1 MDKHEGLALGHVM
14 ADLAADNAGEAWKA
28 EAYAV
33 FREYAIKNELFTT
46 EQVRKFN
53 TDMDSPP
60 DERAWG
66 SIALQAKRDNIVV
79 ADSWVR
85 ATSRSVHG
93 MVVTK
98 WRSLIYRGAH
108 ENNNN

>member
-1 MDKHEGLALGHVM
+1 MDKHEGLALGHAM
-14 ADLAADNAGEAWKA
+14 ADLAADNAGEVWKA
-28 EAYAV
+28 EAYTA
-33 FREYAIKNELFTT
+33 FREHAIKHPLFTT
-46 EQVRKFN
+46 EEVRKAN
-53 TDMDSPP
+53 TNMPLPP
-60 DERAWG
+60 DDRAWG

-98 WRSLIYRGAH
+98 WRSLIYRGTH
-108 ENNNN
+108 GLNNS

>member
-85 ATSRSVHG
+85 AKIGR
-93 MVVTK
+93 
-98 WRSLIYRGAH
+98 AH
-108 ENNNN
+108 V

>member
-1 MDKHEGLALGHVM
+1 MDDKRAVGHAM
-14 ADLAADNAGEAWKA
+14 ADLAADNAGEVWKA
-28 EAYAV
+28 EAYAA
-33 FREYAIKNELFTT
+33 FREYAIDNEMFTT

-66 SIALQAKRDNIVV
+66 SIALRAKRDGIIVAEGLML
-79 ADSWVR
+79 ADR
-85 ATSRSVHG
+85 KPAHG
-93 MVVTK
+93 RYVTK

>member
-1 MDKHEGLALGHVM
+1 MDKHEGLALGHTM
-14 ADLAADNAGEAWKA
+14 AEIAASNAGEEWRAA
-28 EAYAV
+28 AYAA
-33 FREYAIKNELFTT
+33 FREHAINHQLFTT
-46 EQVRKFN
+46 EEVRKAN
-53 TDMDSPP
+53 TDMPFPP
-60 DERAWG
+60 DDRAWG
-66 SIALQAKRDNIVV
+66 AIALQAKRDNIVV

-108 ENNNN
+108 ENNNY